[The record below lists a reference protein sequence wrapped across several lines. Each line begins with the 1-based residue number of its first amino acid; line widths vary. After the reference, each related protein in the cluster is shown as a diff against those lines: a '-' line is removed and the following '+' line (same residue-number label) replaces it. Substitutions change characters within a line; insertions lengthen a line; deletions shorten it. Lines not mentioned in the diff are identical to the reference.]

1 MRGSIPKTASAL
13 ALAALLP
20 VALACDSGDQEAGD
34 AASQQQGQPPA
45 GQQQQQ
51 PPSGQQQAPQ
61 IEVEEDELRA
71 FTEAQVEIEGL
82 RGEYQTRLQE
92 AEGQEEARQIEQ
104 EANEEMVGVVE
115 DQGLDVQRYTQIAR
129 AIDSDPDLR
138 QRFMELRQ
146 ELSE

>member
-45 GQQQQQ
+45 GQQQQ
-51 PPSGQQQAPQ
+51 PPPGQQQAPQ